1 MSKFATATFIIF
13 MALFSCVT
21 MNKLKNASTADVVE
35 AEVCPVIEYRTDAV
49 VNDLIKNLN
58 SVAVEKRKA
67 LLVEELKK
75 DTLLFKSNDVVR
87 ILSDVKFGADLREAT
102 KLINPYIL
110 QFTSAQFIST
120 IKAQTKDDQN
130 IPLEEL
136 KDTLA
141 DVSEKAKDEIVK
153 GLGCGAAKIKEVLKE
168 VKRRSCVSGKMGK
181 NVVFLIDLS
190 GSMNYYFTLNGV
202 KNTRLK
208 FLKPVIIAALKSFGE
223 ENYFKIVTFA
233 NSSRV
238 WKEDFLPA
246 TAENKAA
253 AIEWVTNIKA
263 IGGTNTFAGIVNS
276 FNANRSDF
284 SLQLYTDGIPSI
296 GEKSLD
302 TILSW
307 IKNTN
312 ADRVKKG
319 DQAVKIYANILNLG
333 GTESPAEKKSTV
345 AFYNNLALLTSG
357 TFKNFS

>member
-1 MSKFATATFIIF
+1 
-13 MALFSCVT
+13 

-35 AEVCPVIEYRTDAV
+35 AEVCPVIQYRTDAV
-49 VNDLIKNLN
+49 VNALIKDLN
-58 SVAVEKRKA
+58 SVAVEKRKS

-75 DTLLFKSNDVVR
+75 DTLLFKSDDVVR

-110 QFTSAQFIST
+110 QFTAAQFIKT
-120 IKAQTKDDQN
+120 IKAQTKDDQI

-136 KDTLA
+136 KDTLG
-141 DVSEKAKDEIVK
+141 DVSDKVKDEIVK
-153 GLGCGAAKIKEVLKE
+153 GLGCGAAKIKEALKE
-168 VKRRSCVSGKMGK
+168 IKARSCVSGKMGK

-190 GSMNYYFTLNGV
+190 GSMNYFFILNGV

-208 FLKPVIIAALKSFGE
+208 FLKPVIISALKSFGE
-223 ENYFKIVTFA
+223 ENYFKIVSFA

-253 AIEWVTNIKA
+253 AIEWVTKINA
-263 IGGTNTFAGIVNS
+263 MGGTNTFAGIQNS

-284 SLQLYTDGIPSI
+284 SIQLYTDGIPSV
-296 GEKSLD
+296 GEKRLD
-302 TILSW
+302 NIISW

-319 DQAVKIYANILNLG
+319 DHAVKIYANILNLG
-333 GTESPAEKKSTV
+333 GTEPAAEKKSTV
-345 AFYNNLALLTSG
+345 VFYDQLALLTSG